1 MITVSFGEILYSYQG
16 NVSFYDSLYID
27 QQKYI
32 KQLIY
37 DVLPDNLRIN
47 PTLAYFASAAT

>member
-16 NVSFYDSLYID
+16 YVSSYDSLYID

-37 DVLPDNLRIN
+37 NVLPDNLRIN
-47 PTLAYFASAAT
+47 PTPASTASAAT

>member
-16 NVSFYDSLYID
+16 NVSSYDSLYID

-32 KQLIY
+32 KLLIY
-37 DVLPDNLRIN
+37 NVLPDNLRIN
-47 PTLAYFASAAT
+47 PTPASTASAAT

>member
-1 MITVSFGEILYSYQG
+1 MITVSFGEILYSYQS
-16 NVSFYDSLYID
+16 NVSSYDSLYIN

-47 PTLAYFASAAT
+47 PTPANTASAAT

>member
-1 MITVSFGEILYSYQG
+1 MITVSFGEILYSYQS
-16 NVSFYDSLYID
+16 NVSSYDSLFID

-37 DVLPDNLRIN
+37 DVLSDNLRIN
-47 PTLAYFASAAT
+47 PTPASTASPMT

>member
-16 NVSFYDSLYID
+16 YVSSYDSLYID
-27 QQKYI
+27 QLKYI

-37 DVLPDNLRIN
+37 NVLPDNLRIN
-47 PTLAYFASAAT
+47 PTPASTASAAT

>member
-16 NVSFYDSLYID
+16 YVSSYDSLYID

-47 PTLAYFASAAT
+47 PTPASTASAAT